1 MPRFK
6 IQFALS
12 AAEDLKKALAKYPD
26 KRKKV
31 KKAIGFLED
40 PGPSYPGLNTHT
52 MKGKMANNGETIYI
66 SYVENHTPQ
75 AWRIYWCYWGPD
87 DIRVLYVGP
96 HE

>member
-6 IQFALS
+6 IQYTPS
-12 AAEDLKKALAKYPD
+12 AAEGLGKELAKHPD

-40 PGPSYPGLNTHT
+40 PGPSYPSLNTHT
-52 MKGKMANNGETIYI
+52 MRGKTSNNNETIYI

-75 AWRIYWCYWGPD
+75 AWRIYWSYWGPD
-87 DIRVLYVGP
+87 NIKILYVGP